1 MAAVLQAA
9 LEKQATE
16 RAAESVSILEDME
29 KQVLKQQDLL
39 IESQSSAIE
48 KIDAALGAGTAKKLL
63 MEDDSELFTP
73 PEAASGQGG
82 GPSKRVSFATGP
94 AESLMDSRMGESHS
108 RTSSAV

>member
-1 MAAVLQAA
+1 
-9 LEKQATE
+9 
-16 RAAESVSILEDME
+16 ME
-29 KQVLKQQDLL
+29 KQVLQQQDLL

-63 MEDDSELFTP
+63 MEDDPELHTP

-82 GPSKRVSFATGP
+82 GPSKRVSFATGS
-94 AESLMDSRMGESHS
+94 AEGLMDSRMGESTAPQP